1 LKELKYGICESS
13 AQALNEQLIEGSP
26 IRFFVDYLIF
36 FFFPALVRGD
46 IKWGIIQFVVSCLT
60 VGISCLV
67 FPFIYNKIYVR
78 GLLEKGYLPAD
89 EGGSNLLAS
98 RGIMMAS
105 AETTASTATDA
116 ATNTATDETTDQ
128 V

>member
-1 LKELKYGICESS
+1 MASTKVVLKHSTSSLLKEAPLGFSWTT
-13 AQALNEQLIEGSP
+13 L
-26 IRFFVDYLIF
+26 F
-36 FFFPALVRGD
+36 FFYFPALFRGD
-46 IKWGIIQFVVSCLT
+46 IKWGIIMFVVSCLT
-60 VGISCLV
+60 LGISALV
-67 FPFIYNKIYVR
+67 FPFIYNKIYAR
-78 GLLEKGYLPAD
+78 GLLEKGYMPAD
-89 EGGSNLLAS
+89 EGGSNLLAA

>member
-1 LKELKYGICESS
+1 MASAKVVLKHSTSSLLKEAPLGFSWTT
-13 AQALNEQLIEGSP
+13 L
-26 IRFFVDYLIF
+26 FFG
-36 FFFPALVRGD
+36 FFPALFRAD
-46 IKWGIIQFVVSCLT
+46 IKWGIIMFIVAIVTAGLSWF
-60 VGISCLV
+60 V

-98 RGIMMAS
+98 RGIMLAS
-105 AETTASTATDA
+105 SETTASTATDA

-128 V
+128 S

>member
-1 LKELKYGICESS
+1 MASAKVVLKHSTSSLLKEAPLGFSWTT
-13 AQALNEQLIEGSP
+13 L
-26 IRFFVDYLIF
+26 FF

-98 RGIMMAS
+98 RGIMLAS
-105 AETTASTATDA
+105 SETTASTATDA